1 MTFTIHSTRLQQLNT
16 VLPMIVDKEL
26 PVPVIFSN
34 DEQGFDLV
42 WDTPKGRVTLYIG
55 EMYEVE
61 LVPDG
66 SLVPVSTDDAK
77 EAIRYVTEYYI
88 YKVSA
93 DFEAEFLEELEKNRE
108 EIYQRRLEKNAQKK
122 KKK

>member
-1 MTFTIHSTRLQQLNT
+1 
-16 VLPMIVDKEL
+16 MIVDKEL

>member
-1 MTFTIHSTRLQQLNT
+1 MTFTTRLPQLNT

-26 PVPVIFSN
+26 PVPTIFSN

-61 LVPDG
+61 IVPHG
-66 SLVPVSTDDAK
+66 SLVPVSTDNAE
-77 EAIRYVTEYYI
+77 EAIEYVTEYYVH
-88 YKVSA
+88 KLSS
-93 DFEAEFLEELEKNRE
+93 DFEAEFLEQLEKNRE
-108 EIYQRRLEKNAQKK
+108 EVYQRRLQKNAQKK